1 MELTQ
6 VSAPVLNTMIF
17 AALIGILGPI
27 IAAWV
32 SAVKF
37 KTKVSPIFL
46 GISGYIISELFIRS
60 GLLQALSGT
69 AFFKGIREIELLY
82 QLFLAVTIV
91 VFEELVR
98 WLIMRFAFNKRA
110 NDEYACSF
118 GVSWGAVE
126 CLITLGLVYF
136 SYYMTAKTINA
147 GNYGILSEVELA
159 DLTEASKYIA
169 TLSPLSIVLD
179 IIKGVAG
186 MVMQVF
192 YTFVITR
199 GIVNK
204 TTPFCLGLAA
214 IVHLLYIYVP
224 TLLILLPAGLIISTL
239 FCSLCATLLLY
250 YMKEAMR
257 RAKYYKDQKNQTL

>member
-6 VSAPVLNTMIF
+6 VSVPVLNTMIF
-17 AALIGILGPI
+17 AALLGILGPI
-27 IAAWV
+27 IAAWI
-32 SAVKF
+32 SASKF

-46 GISGYIISELFIRS
+46 GISGYIVSELFLRS
-60 GLLQALSGT
+60 GFLQAISKT
-69 AFFKGIREIELLY
+69 SFFGSMRNIELLY

-91 VFEELVR
+91 IFEEFIR
-98 WLIMRFAFNKRA
+98 WLIMRFIFNKRA
-110 NDEYACSF
+110 SDEYACSF
-118 GVSWGAVE
+118 GISWGAIE

-147 GNYGILSEVELA
+147 GNFEILSELEMA
-159 DLTEASKYIA
+159 DLTEASAYIA

-179 IIKGVAG
+179 IIKGAAG

-199 GIVNK
+199 GIINK

-214 IVHLLYIYVP
+214 VIHLLYIYIP

-239 FCSLCATLLLY
+239 FCSLCATLLFY

-257 RAKYYKDQKNQTL
+257 RAKYYKNS